1 MNWRM
6 PAVWT
11 MAAAVLGGCISN
23 DGEARAPFDPASCA
37 TRDFNVYFEGQS
49 TDLSSETREAIVAM
63 GDMVEGCVVENVRI
77 VGSAD
82 AAGSE
87 SVNEEVSEQ
96 RALLLADFLARRLG
110 WPREQMDL
118 LATGERGATND
129 AGLDVPMRSRAH
141 VTVITVAP

>member
-11 MAAAVLGGCISN
+11 MAAAVLAGCISI
-23 DGEARAPFDPASCA
+23 GGKSRAPFDPASCA
-37 TRDFNVYFEGQS
+37 TREFDVYFEGQS
-49 TDLSSETREAIVAM
+49 TALSAETREAIVAM
-63 GDMVEGCVVENVRI
+63 GDMVEGCAVENVRI

-110 WPREQMDL
+110 WPRARMDL
-118 LATGERGATND
+118 LATGERGATTD
-129 AGLDVPMRSRAH
+129 EGLDVPMRSRAH
-141 VTVITVAP
+141 VTVTTVAP